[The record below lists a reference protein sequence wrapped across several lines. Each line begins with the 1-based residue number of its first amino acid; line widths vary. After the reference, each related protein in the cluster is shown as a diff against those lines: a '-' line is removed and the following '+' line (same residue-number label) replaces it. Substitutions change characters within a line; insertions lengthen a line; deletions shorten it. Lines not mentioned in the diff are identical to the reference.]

1 MDEVMFAYIAVASH
15 AVSLVLIRLDN
26 GVQRPVYYIS
36 KSLHEAEVRYL
47 PLEKAILA
55 VVHGTRKL
63 PHYFQSHTIV
73 VLTQLPLKSLLRS
86 ADYSRR
92 IAKWST
98 ILRAFDMKYMPHTS
112 VKGQVIADLVV
123 EFAETPTEHKLEEQ
137 SMDGKL
143 VGVTSFQ
150 EPMSWKVHVDG
161 AANHRGSG
169 VGLVLV
175 SPKNITIEKPLRLGF
190 SATNNKAEYETL
202 LVGMNM
208 VQKLGGKAMEI
219 FSDSRLEVG
228 QVQGELE
235 TKDATMQEY
244 LSQVRHLQSGFES
257 FNLSHVSRSSNTHT
271 DSLTTLA
278 TSSAQDLPQVILVE
292 DLCNHT
298 EADRKMVQVHQIR
311 VGPSWMDSIVM
322 FLKEDV
328 LPEDKSETKKIRR
341 KAPRFWLFEDQK
353 LYMRSFSG
361 SCLLCVYPEAVELI
375 LEELHEGICGNHTGE
390 RSL

>member
-1 MDEVMFAYIAVASH
+1 
-15 AVSLVLIRLDN
+15 
-26 GVQRPVYYIS
+26 
-36 KSLHEAEVRYL
+36 
-47 PLEKAILA
+47 
-55 VVHGTRKL
+55 
-63 PHYFQSHTIV
+63 
-73 VLTQLPLKSLLRS
+73 
-86 ADYSRR
+86 
-92 IAKWST
+92 
-98 ILRAFDMKYMPHTS
+98 
-112 VKGQVIADLVV
+112 
-123 EFAETPTEHKLEEQ
+123 
-137 SMDGKL
+137 
-143 VGVTSFQ
+143 
-150 EPMSWKVHVDG
+150 MSWKFHVDG
-161 AANHRGSG
+161 AANHRGSE

-175 SPKNITIEKPLRLGF
+175 SPKNITIKKSLRLGF
-190 SATNNKAEYETL
+190 SATNNEAEYETL

-208 VQKLGGKAMEI
+208 VQKLGGKAVEI

-228 QVQGELE
+228 QVQGEIE
-235 TKDATMQEY
+235 AKDATMQEY

-257 FNLSHVSRSSNTHT
+257 FNLSHVSRSSNTHA

-298 EADRKMVQVHQIR
+298 KADRKMVQVHQIR

-328 LPEDKSETKKIRR
+328 LPEDKSETEKIRR

-361 SCLLCVYPEAVELI
+361 PYLLCVYPEAVELI
-375 LEELHEGICGNHTGE
+375 LEELHEGICGSHTGG